1 MIVRRTFRPHK
12 IIPYI
17 WAEVTFTL
25 VVAVSVY
32 FLAVELGRRELVVPF
47 GPLGV
52 LGTALAIF
60 LGFRAN
66 QSYARWWEARIL
78 WSSITSQCRILARQI
93 ITAADNAHALG
104 KGGGAEAVAAFK
116 REMVYRLIAFAH
128 ALRIHLRGQEDPDAV
143 RPLIPPAEL
152 ERLARAANRPNLLL
166 QIQSDRLK
174 YAVRAEV
181 FGPFDPISIEPN
193 LVALNNWQGG
203 CERIKQTPMPRQY
216 DFFTRLFLWVFF
228 LLLPSSLIGL
238 FAPGAASWPMIP
250 LAGLIALVYA
260 TVNRAGQVIEDPFEN
275 KEQDVPMTALCIA
288 IERDLR
294 EQLGETDLPPAA
306 VAVDGFL
313 M

>member
-1 MIVRRTFRPHK
+1 MILRRTFRPHK

-25 VVAVSVY
+25 VVAVLVY
-32 FLAVELGRRELVVPF
+32 IFAGEQGRRDLVLPF

-66 QSYARWWEARIL
+66 QSYARWWEARTQ

-93 ITAADNAHALG
+93 ISAADNAHALG
-104 KGGGAEAVAAFK
+104 KGGGADAVASFK

-128 ALRIHLRGQEDPDAV
+128 ALRLHLRGQDDPDAL
-143 RPLIPPAEL
+143 RPLLPPDEL
-152 ERLARAANRPNLLL
+152 ERLTRAANRPNVVL
-166 QIQSDRLK
+166 QILAARLK

-181 FGPFDPISIEPN
+181 LGQFDPIVIEPN
-193 LVALNNWQGG
+193 LVALNNWQGA
-203 CERIKQTPMPRQY
+203 CERIKNTPMPRQY

-250 LAGLIALVYA
+250 LAALIGLVYA

-275 KEQDVPMTALCIA
+275 KQQDVPMTALCIA

>member
-1 MIVRRTFRPHK
+1 MIVRRTFRPLK

-32 FLAVELGRRELVVPF
+32 VLAAVRGQREVVLPF

-66 QSYARWWEARIL
+66 QSYARWWEARGL

-93 ITAADNAHALG
+93 ISAADNAHALG
-104 KGGGAEAVAAFK
+104 KGGGAEAVASFK
-116 REMVYRLIAFAH
+116 RELVYRLIAFAH
-128 ALRIHLRGQEDPDAV
+128 SLRLHLRGQEDPVAV
-143 RPLIPPAEL
+143 RPLLPPEEL

-166 QIQSDRLK
+166 QIQADRLK
-174 YAVRAEV
+174 YGVRTEV
-181 FGPFDPISIEPN
+181 LGQFDPIVIEPN

-238 FAPGAASWPMIP
+238 FGAGTASWPMIP
-250 LAGLIALVYA
+250 LATLIALVYA

-275 KEQDVPMTALCIA
+275 KLQDVPMSALCIA

-294 EQLGETDLPPAA
+294 EQLGETELPPAA
-306 VAVDGFL
+306 MAVDGFL
-313 M
+313 L